1 MSYPA
6 TGLRSSLHDMQHL
19 PALDWE
25 APKRIDLVALI
36 SRTVAPWIL
45 SLLVATWPKGA
56 GTGKPPQHRDD
67 LATKGSHHKGYRHD
81 E

>member
-6 TGLRSSLHDMQHL
+6 TDLRSSLYDMQHL
-19 PALDWE
+19 PALGWE
-25 APKRIDLVALI
+25 ALI

-67 LATKGSHHKGYRHD
+67 LATKRSHQKGYRHD